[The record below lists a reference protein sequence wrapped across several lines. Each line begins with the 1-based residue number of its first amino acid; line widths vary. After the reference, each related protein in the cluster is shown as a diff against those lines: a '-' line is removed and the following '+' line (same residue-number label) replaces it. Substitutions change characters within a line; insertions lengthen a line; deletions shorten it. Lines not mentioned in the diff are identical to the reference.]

1 MLIQD
6 IERRTG
12 LDRATIRFYEKEG
25 MIIPG
30 RSENGYRSYSDADV
44 ELLLKVKLLRQLG
57 VSLSKIKNLQQGSS
71 DFSSVLQEQI
81 EILDQKIQDNTC
93 AKIICKQM
101 QSDSVQFATLDSLRY
116 LNMLTSPATTVSNA
130 FNEKVQREAHPW
142 RRYIARY
149 LDYRIIH
156 TALLVLL
163 VMILRI
169 RPLSSNVITL
179 ISYFSFYLAIP
190 ILAVYLHYLGTT
202 PGKWLMGIRIENIN
216 GGKLSGGEAL
226 IREGSIVWHGMGL
239 FIPILE
245 VWRNYRGYKDEVNGT
260 PNYWNEDSEIIYSDL
275 STLKKVI
282 SVATFIIC
290 ILLSLAAGY
299 DAVKPAYRG
308 ESLTMHEF
316 VENYHDYEQLFEV
329 DNTMILNEDGKWEER
344 TNTNEVIIQIGN
356 PSHQRKDFE
365 YQLEE
370 DGSIKAISFSD
381 TWDNVSF
388 LSILPDYCST
398 AIYTVTASRP
408 RVDTKELIYLEE
420 ELITQIG
427 TKLGSGG
434 KQEGRL
440 EIADVVINWK
450 AELPEGK
457 YLYNSNGMIFSLKNA
472 SDGTI
477 NADDEKVP
485 YSLEFTIEII

>member
-6 IERRTG
+6 VERRTG

-101 QSDSVQFATLDSLRY
+101 QSDGVQFATLDSLRY
-116 LNMLTSPATTVSNA
+116 LNMLTSPAATVSNA

-149 LDYRIIH
+149 LDYRIIR
-156 TALLVLL
+156 AVLLVFL

-179 ISYFSFYLAIP
+179 ISYFSLYLAVP
-190 ILAVYLHYLGTT
+190 ILAAYLHYLGTT
-202 PGKWLMGIRIENIN
+202 PGKWLMGIRVENIN

-226 IREGSIVWHGMGL
+226 LREGSIVWHGMGL
-239 FIPILE
+239 FVPILE

-260 PNYWNEDSEIIYSDL
+260 PNYWNEDSEIIYNDL

-316 VENYHDYEQLFEV
+316 VENYRDYERLFEA

-356 PSHQRKDFE
+356 PSHERKDFE
-365 YQLEE
+365 YQVQE
-370 DGSIKAISFSD
+370 DGSINAILFKD
-381 TWDNVSF
+381 TWEHLSF
-388 LSILPDYCST
+388 TSILPDYCST
-398 AIYTVTASRP
+398 AIYTVAASRP
-408 RVDTKELIYLEE
+408 RVDANELIYLEE
-420 ELITQIG
+420 ELLTQIG
-427 TKLGSGG
+427 SKLESGG
-434 KQEGRL
+434 KQEGQL
-440 EIADVVINWK
+440 EIADVVISWK
-450 AELPEGK
+450 AELPEGV
-457 YLYNSNGMIFSLKNA
+457 YLYYGNGLIFALEDATDGIISSN
-472 SDGTI
+472 
-477 NADDEKVP
+477 DEQVP
-485 YSLEFTIEII
+485 YSLELMIEIK